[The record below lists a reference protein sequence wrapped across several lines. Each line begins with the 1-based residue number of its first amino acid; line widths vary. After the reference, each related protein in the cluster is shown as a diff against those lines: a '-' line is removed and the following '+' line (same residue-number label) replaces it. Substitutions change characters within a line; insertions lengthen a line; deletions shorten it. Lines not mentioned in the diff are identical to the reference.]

1 MRQFR
6 PQTPSRPQTPVL
18 RRPASTMSMR
28 SNRMGDISPLRR
40 PQTPLGN
47 RETYQGTISV
57 GVRVKPTIKA
67 PVGAPAPQLQLSD
80 NRIETDL
87 GEFTFDNVYA
97 PGCANRDVFE
107 SSVRDLVGHVM
118 NGFNGTVFAYGMTGT
133 GKTHSMQGTPT
144 DPGIIPLSA
153 ETLFAAAAK
162 GDYKVRVSYLEIY
175 NEHLN
180 DLLNPSTPSE
190 DIKLRED
197 ALRGVRAYGL
207 KEVLVSS
214 PTQLLDVVQRG
225 DACRRTEGTEFN
237 ARSSRSHAVV
247 QISVE
252 GSASPLSPP
261 ISATLYLCDLAGS
274 ERAADN
280 DERRKEGSFINK
292 SLLTL
297 ALIIGRLSDQSTGAA
312 HLPFRDSKLTRLL
325 QPALSG
331 KSLVSVLCTVHGDAA
346 AAMETLRFAARTKN
360 ISVSVRQNTL
370 GGDARADRLQQQL
383 DAARAEIETLKKGGA
398 LPRSADDIPTT
409 TRLSRLESENKILR
423 ERLEHSARMA
433 TAVDEPLER
442 EKEYKSYIQHLERQ
456 LGTAEE
462 ARTMFGA
469 QSPEKVFAYQR
480 ERIEELEADLVDKDK
495 IISALNAV
503 NRRKANMTS
512 NMNTMPLSVSP
523 TQLRNGARAHS
534 PEKLSVVRDPQLNIL
549 TKEGLNKESLAKV

>member
-1 MRQFR
+1 
-6 PQTPSRPQTPVL
+6 
-18 RRPASTMSMR
+18 
-28 SNRMGDISPLRR
+28 MGDISPLRR

-57 GVRVKPTIKA
+57 GVRVKPSTRS
-67 PVGAPAPQLQLSD
+67 PVGAPLPQLQLSD

-107 SSVRDLVGHVM
+107 RSVRDLVGHVM

-133 GKTHSMQGTPT
+133 GKTHSMQGTAA

-180 DLLNPSTPSE
+180 DLLSPNTPSE

-214 PTQLLDVVQRG
+214 PAQLLDVVQRG

-252 GSASPLSPP
+252 GSSSPLSPP

-297 ALIIGRLSDQSTGAA
+297 ALIIGRLSDQSTGSS

-331 KSLVSVLCTVHGDAA
+331 KSLVSVLCTVHGDAS

-383 DAARAEIETLKKGGA
+383 DAAKAEIEQLKKGGVRT
-398 LPRSADDIPTT
+398 LDDIPTT
-409 TRLSRLESENKILR
+409 SRLSRLESENKILR
-423 ERLEHSARMA
+423 ERLEHSERMA
-433 TAVDEPLER
+433 SAVSEPLER
-442 EKEYKSYIQHLERQ
+442 EREYKSYIQHLERQ

-462 ARTMFGA
+462 VKTMFGA
-469 QSPEKVFAYQR
+469 QKPEKVFAYQR

-523 TQLRNGARAHS
+523 TQLRNGARGGS

-549 TKEGLNKESLAKV
+549 TKEGLAHKV

>member
-1 MRQFR
+1 
-6 PQTPSRPQTPVL
+6 
-18 RRPASTMSMR
+18 
-28 SNRMGDISPLRR
+28 MGDISPLRR
-40 PQTPLGN
+40 PQTPLGQ

-57 GVRVKPTIKA
+57 GVRVKPAGKA
-67 PVGAPAPQLQLSD
+67 LIGPPTPQLQLSD
-80 NRIETDL
+80 KRIETDL

-97 PGCANRDVFE
+97 PGCSNKDVFE

-133 GKTHSMQGTPT
+133 GKTHSMQGTAS

-153 ETLFAAAAK
+153 ETLFAQAAK

-180 DLLNPSTPSE
+180 DLLNPGTPSE
-190 DIKLRED
+190 EIKLRED

-214 PTQLLDVVQRG
+214 PAQLLDVVQRG

-252 GSASPLSPP
+252 GSSSPLSAP
-261 ISATLYLCDLAGS
+261 ITATLYLCDLAGS

-297 ALIIGRLSDQSTGAA
+297 ALIIGRLSDSSTGSS

-331 KSLVSVLCTVHGDAA
+331 KSLVSVLCTVHGDAT

-360 ISVSVRQNTL
+360 ISVSVRQNTM

-383 DAARAEIETLKKGGA
+383 DAAKLEIEQLKKGIPAGIA
-398 LPRSADDIPTT
+398 RGSEDISVSSKSA
-409 TRLSRLESENKILR
+409 RLEAENKILS
-423 ERLEHSARMA
+423 EQLEHMKRMD
-433 TAVDEPLER
+433 TAAKDPLER
-442 EKEYKSYIQHLERQ
+442 EREYQSYIKHLERQ
-456 LGTAEE
+456 LASTEE
-462 ARTMFGA
+462 ARTMFAA

-503 NRRKANMTS
+503 NRRKANISST
-512 NMNTMPLSVSP
+512 MNTMPMSVSP
-523 TQLRNGARAHS
+523 TQLRHARSHS
-534 PEKLSVVRDPQLNIL
+534 PEKLSIVKDPQLNIL
-549 TKEGLNKESLAKV
+549 SKEGLTQKSN